1 MYCVVHLLRP
11 CQEAQATQ
19 KKKSDHLAWEVRLG
33 KDV

>member
-1 MYCVVHLLRP
+1 MWPADSLLP
-11 CQEAQATQ
+11 TSEMMQ